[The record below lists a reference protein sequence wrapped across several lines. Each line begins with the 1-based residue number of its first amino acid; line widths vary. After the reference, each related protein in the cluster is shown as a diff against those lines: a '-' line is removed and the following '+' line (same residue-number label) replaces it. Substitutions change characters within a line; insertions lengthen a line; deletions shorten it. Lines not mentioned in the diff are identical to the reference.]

1 MLRSPVPDVVPMTPL
16 LAVRRHDHAKLQ
28 TLRST
33 WIPVV

>member
-1 MLRSPVPDVVPMTPL
+1 MTPL